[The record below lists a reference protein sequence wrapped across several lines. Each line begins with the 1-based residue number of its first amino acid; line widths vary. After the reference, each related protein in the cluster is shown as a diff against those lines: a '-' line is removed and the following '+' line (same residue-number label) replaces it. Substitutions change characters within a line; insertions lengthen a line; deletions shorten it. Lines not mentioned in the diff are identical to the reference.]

1 MKVRSTNARAASILA
16 VALGFAGQ
24 AAAQEQPKALD
35 CVFEVGNNVAYAG
48 GEYKASP
55 AHRLTFRIEAIDLD
69 GQRAELHTEKGGKGE
84 VKIVRAVNANHF
96 LEVVNEGFLNMTTV
110 YDYDADR
117 KAHPAVHSRHLACW
131 ANRSSRSITASARRS
146 RLGWSEAMKCQD
158 LVVVHDARSA
168 RPVAPEGELH
178 WPC

>member
-1 MKVRSTNARAASILA
+1 MSFEAWRASIAHCPRLPLRLECSALREGEGSLMKVRSTNARAASILA

-35 CVFEVGNNVAYAG
+35 CVFEVGNDVAYAG

-117 KAHPAVHSRHLACW
+117 KAHPAVHSRHLGL
-131 ANRSSRSITASARRS
+131 
-146 RLGWSEAMKCQD
+146 LGEPIIAQYYGFCTEK
-158 LVVVHDARSA
+158 
-168 RPVAPEGELH
+168 
-178 WPC
+178 